1 MRLDVLGVQ
10 RAFKMQDVLAVVMA
24 GGKGSRLYPL
34 TIDRAK
40 PAVPFGGKY
49 RIIDFTLSNC
59 INSGIKKV
67 FVLTQYKSYS
77 LERHIRHGWGF
88 LSNELHEF
96 VVPIP
101 PQQRIDES
109 WYQGTADA
117 IFQNLYSINQE
128 RPKYLLVLSG
138 DHVYKMDYAN
148 LISYHIEKGADVT
161 VGALEID
168 KYEASAFGVIEVD
181 GKNQIKG
188 FQEKPERPKTLP
200 DDPDKC
206 LISLGVYVFSTSPLI
221 TQLKADAKDKNSQH
235 DFGKNVIP
243 NMAEEM
249 NVYAY
254 NFKDKKKRP
263 AYWRDVGTL
272 DSYWEANMD
281 LVSVSPVFNL
291 YNPEWPIR
299 TFQGVEPPAKFVF
312 AQEFEGGRLGVA
324 LDSIVCGGT
333 IVSGGRVQNSVL
345 GPNVRVNSFCNVTD
359 SVLLA
364 NVNIGRHSQI
374 KKTIIEKGVRIPPNS
389 IIGYHPEEDAK
400 HFHVTESGITVITRK
415 HEFTQGYSVWGV
427 Q

>member
-1 MRLDVLGVQ
+1 MGAQ
-10 RAFKMQDVLAVVMA
+10 RSFQMKDVLAVVMA

-59 INSGIKKV
+59 INSAIKKV

-77 LERHIRHGWGF
+77 LERHIRYGWGF

-117 IFQNLYSINQE
+117 IYQNLYSIDKE
-128 RPKYLLVLSG
+128 KPEYLLVLSG
-138 DHVYKMDYAN
+138 DHIYRMDYGE
-148 LISYHIEKGADVT
+148 LIRYHVRKKADVT
-161 VGALEID
+161 VGALEIE
-168 KYEASAFGVIEVD
+168 KYEASQFGVIEVD
-181 GKNQIKG
+181 GENKIIG
-188 FQEKPERPKTLP
+188 FQEKPKDPRTLP
-200 DDPDKC
+200 SDEDKC
-206 LISLGVYVFSTSPLI
+206 LISLGVYVFSMGPLVDE
-221 TQLKADAKDKNSQH
+221 LKRDAKDKQSDH

-243 NMAEEM
+243 HMAKKSE
-249 NVYAY
+249 VYAY
-254 NFKDKKKRP
+254 NFKDKKTRKS

-281 LVSVSPVFNL
+281 FVSVSPVFNL
-291 YNPEWPIR
+291 YDSQWPIR

-312 AQEFEGGRLGVA
+312 AQEHDGGRLGVA

-345 GPNVRVNSFCNVTD
+345 GPNVRVNSFCSVID
-359 SVLLA
+359 SVVLE
-364 NVNIGRHSQI
+364 NVDIGRHSQI
-374 KKTIIEKGVRIPPNS
+374 KKAIIEKGVQVPPNS
-389 IIGYHPEEDAK
+389 IVGYHPEEDARR
-400 HFHVTESGITVITRK
+400 FYVTESGIT
-415 HEFTQGYSVWGV
+415 
-427 Q
+427 

>member
-1 MRLDVLGVQ
+1 
-10 RAFKMQDVLAVVMA
+10 MQGEKSFRMKDVLAVVMA

-59 INSGIKKV
+59 INSGVKQV

-77 LERHIRHGWGF
+77 LERHIRYGWGF

-117 IFQNLYSINQE
+117 IYQNLYSIRQE
-128 RPKYLLVLSG
+128 KPKYLLVLSG
-138 DHVYKMDYAN
+138 DHIYRMDYGD
-148 LISYHIEKGADVT
+148 LIDYHRRKKADVT
-161 VGALEID
+161 VGALEIE
-168 KYEASAFGVIEVD
+168 KYDAHQFGVIEVD
-181 GKNQIKG
+181 EKNRIVG
-188 FQEKPERPKTLP
+188 FQEKPKKPRTLP
-200 DDPDKC
+200 GDPDKC
-206 LISLGVYVFSTSPLI
+206 LISLGVYIFNMGPLAEE
-221 TQLKADAKDKNSQH
+221 LKRDAEDKKSER

-243 NMAEEM
+243 RMARDTQ
-249 NVYAY
+249 VYAY
-254 NFKDKKKRP
+254 NFKEKKTGKA

-272 DSYWEANMD
+272 DAYWEANMD

-291 YNPEWPIR
+291 YDPHWPIR

-312 AQEFEGGRLGVA
+312 AQEYEGGRLGIA

-333 IVSGGRVQNSVL
+333 IVSGGRVQKSVL
-345 GPNVRVNSFCNVTD
+345 GPNVRVNSFCNIRE
-359 SVLLA
+359 SVVME
-364 NVNIGRHSQI
+364 NVEIGRHSQI
-374 KKTIIEKGVRIPPNS
+374 KKAIIEKGVEIPPNS

-400 HFHVTESGITVITRK
+400 HFYVTESGITVITRE
-415 HEFTQGYSVWGV
+415 HQLP
-427 Q
+427 